1 MSLALPS
8 KSSLRANPQVSETL
22 ASQPGSSSRPGLVRA
37 TLSAANATTT
47 RQKLCQS
54 QRQVQTQRGRGGRRE
69 KGGIW
74 RVFILPA
81 DDGRGSTFYQA
92 VKKTFA
98 TDNRKGRV
106 RGRWRREEE
115 GQTCNFLARSSFAL
129 LLRPLTLTQVQGRRQ
144 RARTGKRRGR
154 GRRRRR
160 GVGGRA
166 VVHNAHNEV
175 HFSYSRK
182 N

>member
-54 QRQVQTQRGRGGRRE
+54 QRQVQTQRGRGRGGRRE
-69 KGGIW
+69 EGGIW

-81 DDGRGSTFYQA
+81 DDGRGSTFYEA

-106 RGRWRREEE
+106 RGRWRREEEDEEE

-144 RARTGKRRGR
+144 RARTGKGK
-154 GRRRRR
+154 GKETQK
-160 GVGGRA
+160 GGRWT
-166 VVHNAHNEV
+166 
-175 HFSYSRK
+175 RCRP
-182 N
+182 